1 MNKGNNET
9 IKVVLY
15 LVIFILIITTVFFV
29 SKTVEF
35 MYHNDN
41 ALVNKILDQKWYTS
55 ANSYAYETIKFRPDK
70 SITYIF
76 YDKES
81 DEVGKYDECNTF
93 MYSSDDKEFKLKCKD
108 EVKKAIIKSYTK
120 DKLTLNIDDINYVFY
135 SSYEVASK

>member
-35 MYHNDN
+35 MYHNEN
-41 ALVNKILDQKWYTS
+41 ALINKMLDQKWYTS
-55 ANSYAYETIKFRPDK
+55 ANSYAYETIRFRPDK

-76 YDKES
+76 YDKDS
-81 DEVGKYDECNTF
+81 DEVGEYNECYTF
-93 MYSSDDKEFKLKCKD
+93 MYSINDKEFKLKCKD

-120 DKLTLNIDDINYVFY
+120 EKLTLNIDNVNHVFY
-135 SSYEVASK
+135 SSYEEASK